1 MSTVIQITNF
11 VINFIVYMLLPY
23 LFLGILSVVLEFSYY
38 EVIKSSSFA
47 TIMYVYAVLVVIALG
62 EGSENT
68 KPYLF
73 KIKTYQKI

>member
-1 MSTVIQITNF
+1 MNTVIQITNF